1 MKGNS
6 FRLRLHIILALF
18 VTTAPIDY
26 KMITKEEVL
35 NHWQIQEN
43 LLQGY
48 RLIFLTSQTIIISVA
63 SLLTAYREIDLLT
76 FIVFS
81 VMLTLALTL
90 LNFWRKIAG
99 ARALDVSYLQAILF
113 HHEQYENKESLM
125 REFKSWQKLQRNEKE
140 EFIKNHS
147 IEPSATRVT
156 MEKRIP
162 QLFFLL
168 WIILLGV
175 LSYKVF
181 VI

>member
-1 MKGNS
+1 
-6 FRLRLHIILALF
+6 
-18 VTTAPIDY
+18 
-26 KMITKEEVL
+26 MITKEEVL
-35 NHWQIQEN
+35 SHWQIQEN

-63 SLLTAYREIDLLT
+63 SLLVAYHETDLLT
-76 FIVFS
+76 LIVFS
-81 VMLTLALTL
+81 VLLTLALTL
-90 LNFWRKIAG
+90 LDFWRKIAS

-113 HHEQYENKESLM
+113 NHEQYESKESLM
-125 REFKSWQKLQRNEKE
+125 REFKGWQKLRRNEKE

-162 QLFFLL
+162 ELFFLL
-168 WIILLGV
+168 WIVLLGV

-181 VI
+181 IIYF